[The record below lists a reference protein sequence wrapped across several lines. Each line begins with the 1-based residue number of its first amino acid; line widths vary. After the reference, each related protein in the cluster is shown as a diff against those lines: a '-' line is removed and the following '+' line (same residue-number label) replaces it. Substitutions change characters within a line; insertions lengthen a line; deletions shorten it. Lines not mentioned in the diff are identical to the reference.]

1 MYAML
6 AYTAGLQATTPPD
19 ARARR
24 AVRARGGAMIL
35 REAPV
40 PARYRVFIAFLSRF
54 YRVLSRFITFLSLE
68 LELERDLLQH
78 VVRAGRG
85 RGPVRGRWGRWGRW
99 GRCCRRV
106 RWGRCRRDRWGR

>member
-24 AVRARGGAMIL
+24 ALRARAGAMIL

-40 PARYRVFIAFLSRF
+40 PARYRVFIAF
-54 YRVLSRFITFLSLE
+54 YHVFITFLSLE

-85 RGPVRGRWGRWGRW
+85 RGPVRGRWGRWGR
-99 GRCCRRV
+99 CRRV
-106 RWGRCRRDRWGR
+106 RWGRCRRDRWGP